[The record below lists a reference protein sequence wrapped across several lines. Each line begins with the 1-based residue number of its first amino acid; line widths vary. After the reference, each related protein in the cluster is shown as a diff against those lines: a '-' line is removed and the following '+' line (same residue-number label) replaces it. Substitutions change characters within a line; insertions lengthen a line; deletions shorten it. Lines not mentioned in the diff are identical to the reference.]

1 LSTKNTPPTSP
12 ANQYQ
17 VGWVKKSAIS
27 GYDTGGYTGEW
38 GDDGKLA
45 ILHQKELVLNK
56 EDTENMLSAIKIVRS
71 MDSILNSISSSMS
84 DRISGLLSSLST
96 SFGNVGVDNGNDTV
110 EQDVHIEANFPNVSS
125 SNEIEE
131 AFNNLVNIAAQH
143 AFNTQK

>member
-1 LSTKNTPPTSP
+1 
-12 ANQYQ
+12 
-17 VGWVKKSAIS
+17 
-27 GYDTGGYTGEW
+27 
-38 GDDGKLA
+38 
-45 ILHQKELVLNK
+45 
-56 EDTENMLSAIKIVRS
+56 MLSAIKIVRS